1 MNCPMCMALIDDE
14 NVLSSR
20 STASASL
27 NLATW

>member
-1 MNCPMCMALIDDE
+1 MSSPMNWPMCSVLIDDE

-27 NLATW
+27 